1 MPFAGENGWLV
12 WKGFI
17 SGPKIYF
24 RSKKLVQHMNEL
36 CELAASSCQTLMLK
50 HLHFLLKPQG
60 CWMFPDLSSFC
71 GSCQLPPSIN
81 HLSSSPLHLA
91 ILLISW
97 CSALL
102 VFCANRPTLLMKWIE
117 IMALVC
123 RRTCVRACVHVCA
136 VMGRGTDN
144 VFFWKIQLFKN
155 DLLLFLDERWN
166 WNNWVWLKRNY
177 SNSWVVTSPLHS
189 DCRYIPDG
197 ADIHSK
203 VTSYS
208 RILSAKSQW

>member
-1 MPFAGENGWLV
+1 MCVLAQFCRIPFLDFFKQIFSMPFAGENGWLV

-91 ILLISW
+91 VLLISW

-123 RRTCVRACVHVCA
+123 KRTCVRACVCGDGEGHRQC
-136 VMGRGTDN
+136 
-144 VFFWKIQLFKN
+144 F
-155 DLLLFLDERWN
+155 LLENRAF
-166 WNNWVWLKRNY
+166 
-177 SNSWVVTSPLHS
+177 
-189 DCRYIPDG
+189 
-197 ADIHSK
+197 
-203 VTSYS
+203 
-208 RILSAKSQW
+208 